1 MKTMKTYLKIIN
13 LSFQNQMEYKLN
25 FIMTF
30 IYRLFPFAINILV
43 WLSVSNTSHFLMSK
57 SEIITYYMIGLVT
70 SNLVVCSIQNEISD
84 DIRNGTINKYLIK
97 PISYF
102 GYQLMKDVAF
112 RFTFIILGIVPI
124 TISFYLMKKYITL
137 GLNVLYVI
145 LFIVSVIIGYMIN
158 FFLSFLLSELS
169 FYFTNVSVLFAASD
183 VLKNIVSGAVFPLAL
198 LPPNIAEILSLLP
211 FSYIAYFPTIILLEQ
226 YSVTEIILKLALGVL
241 WCVALALNSRA
252 VWRKGLKTYS
262 SFGG

>member
-84 DIRNGTINKYLIK
+84 DIRNGTI
-97 PISYF
+97 
-102 GYQLMKDVAF
+102 
-112 RFTFIILGIVPI
+112 
-124 TISFYLMKKYITL
+124 
-137 GLNVLYVI
+137 
-145 LFIVSVIIGYMIN
+145 
-158 FFLSFLLSELS
+158 
-169 FYFTNVSVLFAASD
+169 
-183 VLKNIVSGAVFPLAL
+183 
-198 LPPNIAEILSLLP
+198 
-211 FSYIAYFPTIILLEQ
+211 
-226 YSVTEIILKLALGVL
+226 
-241 WCVALALNSRA
+241 
-252 VWRKGLKTYS
+252 
-262 SFGG
+262 